1 MTTKEAAA
9 AALREADHWNR
20 ELTGLYCAAVG
31 RTLDAARESWILG
44 RLDRAISEAL
54 RACAAADEPA
64 WVLSDLQRMRADC
77 RFWADY
83 EAV

>member
-1 MTTKEAAA
+1 MTTNEAAA
-9 AALREADHWNR
+9 AALREADQWNR
-20 ELTGLYCAAVG
+20 ELTDLYCAAVG

-77 RFWADY
+77 RFWAGY